1 MVLEAAGFGVA
12 ALALLSP
19 HKHLGRY
26 LRLRGKFASSK
37 HVCQSKHP
45 SVFVKANTQACLSK
59 YSKHTS
65 VFVKANTQACLSK
78 QRQSKHPSV
87 PV

>member
-37 HVCQSKHP
+37 HVCQSKHT
-45 SVFVKANTQACLSK
+45 SMFVKVQQTHKRVCK
-59 YSKHTS
+59 SKHTS
-65 VFVKANTQACLSK
+65 VFVKAKTK
-78 QRQSKHPSV
+78 
-87 PV
+87 